1 MPALTVAGP
10 VSKESLV
17 RKLARWRSR
26 STADNLML
34 LAIAVCVT
42 IAVGRVALVAATVPY
57 AALVNARLAGAAKD
71 PGVEAPT
78 ITVLERVTASWPFES
93 WWGERKVPFR
103 KGGDYLGVMTHSS
116 PTRTIGCVIGV
127 LVVRDRAD
135 GIAID
140 RVLIPN
146 DSEALYGEPP
156 GTLMFRPDGSTY
168 RSSWGPLD
176 RYVEYFTDVPADLSD
191 YDPFLNAPD
200 SAALEQRTTLTERT
214 EDFFTA
220 AAVPGGSGT
229 WVLMSRQ
236 GARREYLLVPIEL
249 TSVGD
254 DR

>member
-1 MPALTVAGP
+1 MPALTVGRP
-10 VSKESLV
+10 TPKESLV
-17 RKLARWRSR
+17 RLFARWRSR
-26 STADNLML
+26 STADNVML
-34 LAIAVCVT
+34 AAIAVCVA
-42 IAVGRVALVAATVPY
+42 IALGRAALVAATIPY
-57 AALVNARLAGAAKD
+57 AVFVNARLAGAAD
-71 PGVEAPT
+71 ASGGQAPESS
-78 ITVLERVTASWPFES
+78 VLERVTGSWPFES

-103 KGGDYLGVMTHSS
+103 KGGDYLRVMTHSS

-135 GIAID
+135 GVAID
-140 RVLIPN
+140 RVLIPR

-176 RYVEYFTDVPADLSD
+176 RYVEYFTDVPAVLTD
-191 YDPFLNAPD
+191 YDPFLTAAD
-200 SAALEQRTTLTERT
+200 SSSLEQRTTLTERT

-220 AAVPGGSGT
+220 SAPAGNSGT

-236 GARREYLLVPIEL
+236 GAQREYLLVPIEL
-249 TSVGD
+249 TSVGE